1 MVVVAAVVEVV
12 AVAEGAAA
20 AESVNLVDTPRCPL
34 EDTPRLEEAEAFLG
48 EALVEELPGA
58 AMEAALAAAAA
69 EGLAMGATGEW
80 VVGVMEEE

>member
-1 MVVVAAVVEVV
+1 MVVAVLVEVV
-12 AVAEGAAA
+12 AVVEGAAA
-20 AESVNLVDTPRCPL
+20 AASVNLVDAPRCPP

-58 AMEAALAAAAA
+58 AMEAASAVAAA

-80 VVGVMEEE
+80 VVGVTEEE